1 MFIRN
6 RFIVLF
12 LATVFAVAATPATSS
27 EQQQLPEHFS
37 AFAVTTGGP
46 LTPAGAGQVD
56 ITVTRWST
64 EEETARF
71 LTALKKGG
79 HEALIDEFQDVEPVG
94 TIRSPA
100 SLGYDLRY
108 AHSEDLGD
116 GMRRIVLATDRPM
129 SFYETVNQPRSADY
143 PFTFIELRVD
153 AQGRGQGQLAIASAL
168 AATRNGKS
176 IQVYNYDTQ
185 PIQLNEVR
193 RVDR

>member
-6 RFIVLF
+6 RIICLCI
-12 LATVFAVAATPATSS
+12 ATIFAIAATPATSS
-27 EQQQLPEHFS
+27 EQRLPEHFT

-46 LTPAGAGQVD
+46 RTPAGAGQVD

-64 EEETARF
+64 EEETDRF
-71 LTALKKGG
+71 LAALKKGG
-79 HEALIDEFQDVEPVG
+79 HEALIDEFADAKPVG
-94 TIRSPA
+94 AIRSPA

-108 AHSEDLGD
+108 AQQEDLGD

-129 SFYETVNQPRSADY
+129 SFSETVNRPLSADY
-143 PFTFIELRVD
+143 PFTFIELRLN
-153 AQGRGQGQLAIASAL
+153 AEGRGEGKLAIASAL
-168 AATRNGKS
+168 AASRNGKM

-193 RVDR
+193 RVER